1 MMNLLFS
8 PTGRIAPSQYMR
20 GMIILGV
27 VAAVLALLPLLS
39 MTLGTI
45 AGLLGFVLFYCVIA
59 LGIKRSHDA
68 GKSGWWSIAHILLFL
83 LVSTALT
90 WILLTV
96 FGLSMGDMFRSAAGG
111 DVSAVEEFTQ
121 ASIIPSAIAT
131 LLTYPITAFL
141 VNMLNPHDPTPN
153 QYGNIVDGATFD

>member
-8 PTGRIAPSQYMR
+8 PSGRITPSQYMR
-20 GMIILGV
+20 GMIILAV
-27 VAAVLALLPLLS
+27 VATVIALLPLVS
-39 MTLGTI
+39 VALGTI

-68 GKSGWWSIAHILLFL
+68 GKSGWWVITHILLFF
-83 LVSTALT
+83 LVSTVLT
-90 WILLTV
+90 WILLTA
-96 FGLSMGDMFRSAAGG
+96 FGLDMGGMFQSAVGG
-111 DVSAVEEFTQ
+111 DISAVEEFTQ

-131 LLTYPITAFL
+131 LLSYPVTAFL

-153 QYGNIVDGATFD
+153 QYGNVIDANTFE